1 MGSRMESWPLAR
13 GSRWQEELV
22 GVWSEGQEMPVE
34 THKPRMEEDDK
45 EIIPHIRRE
54 PGRAFLLHG
63 LRRTGRKLV
72 VWERKQEGAKK
83 RSQPSRK
90 PGKLPTPGS
99 AGECAV
105 GAE

>member
-45 EIIPHIRRE
+45 EIIPHI
-54 PGRAFLLHG
+54 PKRAGKG
-63 LRRTGRKLV
+63 LPSPWTETN
-72 VWERKQEGAKK
+72 WEEARG
-83 RSQPSRK
+83 
-90 PGKLPTPGS
+90 
-99 AGECAV
+99 V
-105 GAE
+105 GAEAGRC